1 MISKQTVKWHLI
13 WVCTACRPPPPP
25 PPKKKKRTLGLH
37 ASVPNGCRYKLECVH
52 GARTPPP
59 MQSSYILTKPKMN
72 FWWTKGNNSW
82 VSVLYSSLSN
92 LKKTLWTKFH
102 KVVIEIG
109 RLIDRTPSKN
119 VHEKRP
125 RTPEYH
131 YWICK
136 IHYATKQC
144 NQVIKKYW
152 TYRRDTI
159 KNGEFS

>member
-1 MISKQTVKWHLI
+1 M
-13 WVCTACRPPPPP
+13 
-25 PPKKKKRTLGLH
+25 
-37 ASVPNGCRYKLECVH
+37 
-52 GARTPPP
+52 
-59 MQSSYILTKPKMN
+59 
-72 FWWTKGNNSW
+72 
-82 VSVLYSSLSN
+82 LYSSLSN

-131 YWICK
+131 YRTCK
-136 IHYATKQC
+136 IHVHYATKQF

-152 TYRRDTI
+152 TYRRFYRDVLPVL
-159 KNGEFS
+159 